1 MSPAVAHNRWGT
13 TPWQVDFTPPRRPIP
28 EAVDFA
34 IIGGGFTGIAA
45 AAWLRVLAPRKSVA
59 VLEAARIGA
68 GASGRT
74 GGIVLSETAAGDLPG
89 LGDVLAGLKKIHRR
103 LRIDSDLSL
112 PGVWEIARSERAEK
126 SKDGRPLRG
135 PSPIQWQD
143 SGNLRVVNV
152 VPGGTLDPG
161 KQVSS
166 LARAAVRLGANIV
179 ESCEV
184 KQIRWNDP
192 PELQFAGGRLRAGKV
207 LLATNA
213 LSVELSGLH
222 SVAHAKLTLAARTAP
237 LREKQIE
244 AIGLAAHKPFYTIDF
259 PYLWGRLCPDNSII
273 WGAGLVDALKPGDL
287 ENVDVARGGP
297 AQMFASLQKRIRG
310 LHPALANAEF
320 THQWG
325 GPIAFRSE
333 FLPVFAR
340 HPESDNGI
348 VLGVF
353 AGHGVALSVYL
364 GAWAAEV
371 LLGRRKL
378 PNWGRIDPTRTQDPI
393 PRH

>member
-1 MSPAVAHNRWGT
+1 MSSSHEHKSWGT
-13 TPWQVDFTPPRRPIP
+13 PPWQI
-28 EAVDFA
+28 DFA
-34 IIGGGFTGIAA
+34 PPEQPLPRAADFAVVGAGFTGLAA
-45 AAWLRVLAPRKSVA
+45 AAWLRLLAPEKSVV
-59 VLEAARIGA
+59 VLDSGRIGA

-74 GGIVLSETAAGDLPG
+74 GGMVLAETAAGDLPG
-89 LGDVLAGLKKIHRR
+89 LGDVLAGLQDILKK
-103 LRIDSDLSL
+103 LDVDCDLSL
-112 PGVWEIARSERAEK
+112 PGAWELGRSEGLK
-126 SKDGRPLRG
+126 K
-135 PSPIQWQD
+135 SPIAWND
-143 SGNLRVVNV
+143 SGTLGVVNE

-161 KQVSS
+161 KQVSA
-166 LARAAVRLGANIV
+166 LARAAVRLGASIV
-179 ESCEV
+179 ENGEV
-184 KQIRWNDP
+184 AQIRWSDP
-192 PELQFAGGRLRAGKV
+192 LELQFARGRLRAGKV
-207 LLATNA
+207 LVATNA
-213 LSVELSGLH
+213 LSAELSGLR

-244 AIGLAAHKPFYTIDF
+244 AIGLAARKPFYTVDF

-273 WGAGLVDALKPGDL
+273 WGAGLVDAPKPGDL
-287 ENVDVARGGP
+287 ENIDVARGGP
-297 AQMFASLQKRIRG
+297 ARMFASLQKRIRG
-310 LHPALANAEF
+310 LHPALAAAEF

-371 LLGRRKL
+371 LLGRRQL
-378 PNWGRIDPTRTQDPI
+378 PEWGRIDLK
-393 PRH
+393 